1 MPLHAG
7 LSALHEGMLGIPEA
21 VDNGK
26 PDDIQCSDLYHLHLV
41 RSCGQDLIKTRHA
54 ARWLAPFR
62 LWLARHMDSWR
73 SLHAGKRL
81 RSNTLDCSALL
92 SLAACSCH
100 PWQRLVRC
108 DKEGTVWDSIG
119 I

>member
-41 RSCGQDLIKTRHA
+41 RSCG
-54 ARWLAPFR
+54 
-62 LWLARHMDSWR
+62 
-73 SLHAGKRL
+73 
-81 RSNTLDCSALL
+81 
-92 SLAACSCH
+92 
-100 PWQRLVRC
+100 
-108 DKEGTVWDSIG
+108 
-119 I
+119 